1 METLD
6 LIVRKE
12 GTDKREK
19 MIHLTDKAVN
29 KFDSWK
35 EQIISFENDVIKDI
49 PDEELDIA
57 LQVFQKMM
65 NNMKASEVTKQ
76 GE

>member
-1 METLD
+1 MEVLD

-19 MIHLTDKAVN
+19 MIHLTDKAIN
-29 KFDSWK
+29 QYDSWK

>member
-1 METLD
+1 
-6 LIVRKE
+6 
-12 GTDKREK
+12 
-19 MIHLTDKAVN
+19 MIHLTDKAIN
-29 KFDSWK
+29 QFDSWK